1 MSYGKFPPT
10 LRKAQGLSEWKQKET
25 QEMNR
30 SIKFHQ
36 PPGYDEAALEAL
48 NWVNETGGTI
58 LFISSG
64 DEKRSRAYFKKH
76 QDRLIK
82 PAASERAHAQ
92 ITRGGDF
99 LIWGPRV
106 AAVSIDECGM
116 SRIER
121 DIENGSV
128 CAIVE
133 ELRSYARNPDKHPK
147 WTQQYNPDDLSIE
160 M

>member
-1 MSYGKFPPT
+1 
-10 LRKAQGLSEWKQKET
+10 
-25 QEMNR
+25 MNR

-76 QDRLIK
+76 QNRLIE
-82 PAASERAHAQ
+82 PAVSKRAHVQ
-92 ITRGGDF
+92 ITHGGDF

-106 AAVSIDECGM
+106 AAVSVDDRGM

-121 DIENGSV
+121 DIENESV
-128 CAIVE
+128 CFTVE

-147 WTQQYNPDDLSIE
+147 WTQQYNPENLSTE
-160 M
+160 V